1 MVLADVSSPIA
12 QVTRLAVTALLEP
25 ELEPIGERVVSY
37 ALTNTPPKPVW
48 TSSDSAPGQKQI
60 EQAVG
65 C

>member
-37 ALTNTPPKPVW
+37 ALTNTPPKPAW
-48 TSSDSAPGQKQI
+48 TSGDSAPGQKQI

>member
-37 ALTNTPPKPVW
+37 ALTNTPPKPAW
-48 TSSDSAPGQKQI
+48 TSGNSVPGQKQI

>member
-12 QVTRLAVTALLEP
+12 QATRLAVTALLEP

-37 ALTNTPPKPVW
+37 ALTNTPPKPAW
-48 TSSDSAPGQKQI
+48 ASSNSVPGQKQI